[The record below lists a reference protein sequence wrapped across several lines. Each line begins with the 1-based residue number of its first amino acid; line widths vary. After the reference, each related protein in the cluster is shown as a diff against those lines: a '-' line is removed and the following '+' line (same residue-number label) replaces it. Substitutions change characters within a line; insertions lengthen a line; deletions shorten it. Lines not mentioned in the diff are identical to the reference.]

1 MSGSGEPSLEI
12 EPPRGGFA
20 REAAAGAVRDSG
32 LMDWLRQR
40 APGPFGLTA
49 RSLTA
54 LEALVDA
61 VDLGLLAAER
71 LRALLLAELG
81 GSGSF
86 ALPELSPEHRRLL
99 AAIQLVVTADAFA
112 RGVRELR
119 AAPAVCGGLDRD
131 GLADLLDAEADAVD
145 RAARVLRLARAYA
158 CLPAS
163 PARAADPADVA
174 AVRAVGAFF
183 ALLRTSVLDFARST
197 ALRPL
202 VAALESRTV
211 RVAGREYH
219 GLEERAPA
227 SDRAGLLAVT
237 PADIVGNDEYLQ
249 AGLRL
254 ARDVAAYDF
263 ERRRNPKR
271 LNPILFGL
279 GPPGCGKT
287 ATAHA
292 VGNQFLDFCGQRGV
306 PARFLVVRRTDWASS
321 YQNASAANLVRLF
334 REEVHGFDGVCGVYW
349 ADIDTA
355 FASRESADLRQEEKQ
370 NLAAVFAV
378 FDGTLLPRDGKWFL
392 ICDANTLHMDEATIS
407 RIAQNP
413 FRLAGPTT
421 VEHFVLL
428 LRDVLLREVQAFLP
442 ADEAAWRRI
451 GEEAVRLGL
460 SGRNAESVCGN
471 IRARLQDFEYPD
483 SYFRADAAERERI
496 VAGLGRTL
504 DEAALLEQLRH
515 WAEFRRDAEARA
527 EKERFDHEVEA
538 MVRQLNAGR
547 AAAERALEP
556 GEGAAG

>member
-1 MSGSGEPSLEI
+1 MPDAGKPSLEI
-12 EPPRGGFA
+12 DPPRGGFA
-20 REAAAGAVRDSG
+20 RDAAAGAVHDSG

-99 AAIQLVVTADAFA
+99 AALQLVVTADAFA
-112 RGVRELR
+112 HGVRELR
-119 AAPAVCGGLDRD
+119 VAPAVSGGLDRD

-163 PARAADPADVA
+163 QARTGDPADVA

-183 ALLRTSVLDFARST
+183 ALLRTSVLDLARST

-211 RVAGREYH
+211 RVAGRAYH

-292 VGNQFLDFCGQRGV
+292 VGNQFLDFCAQRGV

-421 VEHFVLL
+421 AEHYVRL
-428 LRDVLLREVQAFLP
+428 LRDVLLREVRTLLP

-471 IRARLQDFEYPD
+471 IRALIQDFEYPD
-483 SYFRADAAERERI
+483 AYFRADAAERERL

-504 DEAALLEQLRH
+504 DEAAVLAQLRH
-515 WAEFRRDAEARA
+515 FAEFRRDAEARA
-527 EKERFDHEVEA
+527 EQERFDREVEA

>member
-1 MSGSGEPSLEI
+1 MPQVERAPIEI
-12 EPPRGGFA
+12 ESPRGGFA
-20 REAAAGAVRDSG
+20 RADAATAVRESG
-32 LMDWLRQR
+32 LVELLAAR
-40 APGPFGLTA
+40 APGPFGLCSA
-49 RSLTA
+49 AVGA
-54 LEALVDA
+54 LECLADA
-61 VDLGLLAAER
+61 VDLGLLAADR
-71 LRALLLAELG
+71 LRGAVLADLRAAA
-81 GSGSF
+81 SF
-86 ALPELSPEHRRLL
+86 ALPELGAEHRRLI
-99 AAIQLVVTADAFA
+99 AAFQLVVTADAFA
-112 RGVRELR
+112 RGARELH
-119 AAPAVCGGLDRD
+119 AAPAVCGSLDRD
-131 GLADLLDAEADAVD
+131 GLADLLDAEADPVD

-163 PARAADPADVA
+163 QARTADPADVT

-292 VGNQFLDFCGQRGV
+292 VGNQFLDFCAQRRI
-306 PARFLVVRRTDWASS
+306 PARFLIVRRTDWASS

-421 VEHFVLL
+421 VEHYVRL
-428 LRDVLLREVQAFLP
+428 LRDVLLREVRTLLP
-442 ADEAAWRRI
+442 ADEAAWRRL

-471 IRARLQDFEYPD
+471 VRALIQDFEYPE

-504 DEAALLEQLRH
+504 DEAALLEQFRH

-527 EKERFDHEVEA
+527 EQERFDREVEA